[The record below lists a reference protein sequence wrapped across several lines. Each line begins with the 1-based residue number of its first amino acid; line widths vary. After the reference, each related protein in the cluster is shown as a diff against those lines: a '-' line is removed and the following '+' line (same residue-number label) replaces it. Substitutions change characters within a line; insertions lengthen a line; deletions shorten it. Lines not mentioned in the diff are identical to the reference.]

1 MRRSLLFLCIL
12 LLFVF
17 EIARV
22 YLIMPFPGSQ
32 KINTVGIAYW
42 LHHNITWIRLFLLV
56 SLAILSWVVWRKY
69 GKPARILTIFSLVA
83 YVVLFYFFN
92 YRFQADTMFHQP
104 STLSMVKSGSNK
116 IAADRLVIGVSMNG
130 EAKAYPVQLIG
141 YHHQVRDTIGNVP
154 VMITYC
160 TVCRTG
166 RVFSPEIN
174 GRPESFRLVGMD
186 HFNAMF
192 EDGTT
197 GSWWQQATGRA
208 IAGPLAGQSLR
219 EIPSRQAS
227 LQSWLAQYPE
237 ALVMQP
243 DSNYLRHYKDLE
255 AFDKGTIS
263 SSLEKRDSGSWKF
276 KSWVLGVKNHSFA
289 RAYDWNLVL
298 QKKLIEDSAGSMPLL
313 IVVEKDSASFHAWNR
328 SLEGRA
334 MHFSLSPAGDQL
346 QDLDTHSSWNMDGL
360 CIDGPLKGNKLQKLQ
375 AYQEFWH
382 SWRNFNPNTTRY
394 QVE

>member
-1 MRRSLLFLCIL
+1 MRRSLLFICIS

-32 KINTVGIAYW
+32 EINTVRLAYW
-42 LHHNITWIRLFLLV
+42 LHNNLTWIRLFLLISV
-56 SLAILSWVVWRKY
+56 AILSWVVLRKY
-69 GKPARILTIFSLVA
+69 GRPAKILTAFSMVG
-83 YVVLFYFFN
+83 YVILFYFFN
-92 YRFQADTMFHQP
+92 FRFQADKMFHQP
-104 STLSMVKSGSNK
+104 STLSMAKTGSNK
-116 IAADRLVIGVSMNG
+116 IAADRLVIGVSING

-141 YHHQVRDTIGNVP
+141 YHHQVRDTIGKVQ
-154 VMITYC
+154 VMVTYC
-160 TVCRTG
+160 TVCRSG

-219 EIPSRQAS
+219 EIPSQQAS
-227 LQSWLAQYPE
+227 LQSWLDQYPE
-237 ALVMQP
+237 TLVMQP
-243 DSNYLRHYKDLE
+243 DSNYLRHYKDLD

-263 SSLEKRDSGSWKF
+263 SKLEKRDTGAWKF
-276 KSWVLGVKNHSFA
+276 KSWVLGVKNPDFA

-298 QKKLIEDSAGSMPLL
+298 QKKIIEDSAGSIPVL
-313 IVVEKDSASFHAWNR
+313 IVVEKDSASFHALNR
-328 SLEGRA
+328 SLEGRSL
-334 MHFSLSPAGDQL
+334 HFILSPDGEQL
-346 QDLDTHSSWNMDGL
+346 QDIDTRSTWNMKGL
-360 CIDGPLKGNKLQKLQ
+360 CIDGPLKGNRLQPLQ

-382 SWRNFNPNTTRY
+382 SWKNFNPTTSQY
-394 QVE
+394 QGE